1 LFRVASTRHRDE
13 VGLPS
18 DLLAA
23 AAFAALRA
31 AVVSRRA
38 AVLRLAAS
46 TRLGLRSRLALLA
59 PLAATAATR
68 ILRTAD
74 AALALVL
81 AATSVVAILLLAQV
95 LQAHLQALAQQ
106 RASGHRSAL
115 AVAAA
120 LLLALPAALLLLPH
134 RRPLRTFAALP
145 LAALPALAAPVVA
158 VVAVFVAQL
167 LAALLQ
173 AFAHRL
179 EALFGLLQAFAPCG
193 ARGRLAVRAL
203 RLLAFLGGGEREEQ
217 TEHEH
222 QAFHGDHL
230 RGRWKAASYA
240 PRAATPT
247 PPARRSCRAFVRADA
262 VSMPRRCHG
271 RRSTVP
277 ARGGAARPAASP
289 DFSGWRRR
297 RCRPAA
303 RRRRCAA
310 R

>member
-31 AVVSRRA
+31 AVISRRA

-46 TRLGLRSRLALLA
+46 TRLRLRSRLALLA

-120 LLLALPAALLLLPH
+120 LLLALPAALLLPH
-134 RRPLRTFAALP
+134 RRPLRTVTALP
-145 LAALPALAAPVVA
+145 LAALPAVAAPIVA

-167 LAALLQ
+167 PAALLQ

-179 EALFGLLQAFAPCG
+179 EALFGLLQAFAHFG

-203 RLLAFLGGGEREEQ
+203 RPLALLGGGEREEQ

-303 RRRRCAA
+303 HRWRCAA